1 MWIVRLALRKPYTF
15 TVMALLMLIMGVVSF
30 RSMPEDIFPN
40 IDIPVVSVIWGY
52 AGLPPQEMERR
63 FVTISERAM
72 NTTVNDIEHQ
82 ESTSYPGVGIIKV
95 YFQPN
100 VKIEQAVAQVTA
112 ISQTLL
118 KIFPPGATPPLIIQ
132 YNASSVPILQLAVSS
147 KTLPEAELFDQ
158 SLNFIRRP
166 LAEVRGAAIPLP
178 YGGKQRLVSVDLD
191 LKKCQ
196 ALDISPSQVSDAIN
210 AQNVILPS
218 GTVKIGDREYN
229 VLLNSSPNLLDQL
242 NNLPVKQSNGATI
255 FIRDVAQVRDGYSPQ
270 INIVKLNGEKA
281 ALLPVLKNGSASTV
295 DVVQGVKDKLP
306 LVRSQLPA
314 ALSVEPLFDQSIF
327 VTAALKG
334 VLVEGSIAA
343 TLTALMILLFLGS
356 WRSTIVVAISIPL
369 AICCSLILL
378 AALGKTINIMTL
390 GGLALAVGI
399 LVDDATVTIENIH
412 RHMSLGK
419 RMVKSIL
426 DGAHQ
431 IAIPAF
437 VSTLCIC
444 IVFVPI
450 FFLKGVA
457 YYLFTP
463 LALAVVF
470 AMMASYFLSRTV
482 APTMANFLLG
492 VETHHPEGHVPER
505 PNSFFGQIHW
515 YFIRGFEWMQ
525 GRYVSLLERALH
537 APLLVVIFAVSFVV
551 LSLALFIPFLGRDF
565 FPEVDAGQFRL
576 HARAPSGTR
585 IEETERGFSR
595 IEDIVRQVVPPDE
608 LNLVLDN
615 IGLPASG
622 INLAFTDSATV
633 GSFDGEMLVS
643 LKPGHKPTAGY
654 VKTLRHKLKE
664 QMPDYEFF
672 TQPADIVS
680 QILNFGLP
688 SPIDVQVF
696 GPAKNDK
703 ANYEVARKL
712 LNRIRGV
719 RGAVDVHIQQVVS
732 YPTFFVDVDRT
743 RASQIGL
750 TQRDVGNDLL
760 ISLSSSGQTAPNYW
774 LNPINGVNYVV
785 AVQTPQYKIDSL
797 DALKQS
803 PISAGKLAQ
812 PQLLENLA
820 PITRSNTAAVISHY
834 AVNPVY
840 DVNVNVQGRDLGG
853 VADDVQKIVDQF
865 KPVPSADAKSEQPED
880 GWAKF
885 QAASLSRLSFGLY
898 KPAPTAA
905 PDPDSVLPTG
915 SQIQVRGQV
924 ASMTSAYTGL
934 GIGILFAIGLVYF
947 LMVVNFQ
954 SWLDPFIIIMA
965 LPGALAGIVLMLF
978 LTDTPLSVPAL
989 MGAIMSIGVATANS
1003 ILVVSF
1009 ANEQRHGGRSSFDA
1023 ALAAG
1028 RTRLRPVIM
1037 TALAMIIGMLP
1048 MSLGLGEGGEQNA
1061 PLGRAVIGGLMVA
1074 TLFTLLFVPVVY
1086 CVLRRKDKSED
1097 IDPLLFE
1104 PNQYEVTDI
1113 AEMTGHRPGAG
1124 PADETA
1130 APGGNGHTRGQSR
1143 TRPDAHA

>member
-15 TVMALLMLIMGVVSF
+15 TVMAILILIMGVVSY
-30 RSMPEDIFPN
+30 RSMPKDIFPN
-40 IDIPVVSVIWGY
+40 IDIPVVSVIWAY
-52 AGLPPQEMERR
+52 TGLPPQEMERR

-82 ESTSYPGVGIIKV
+82 ESQSYPGIGVIKV
-95 YFQPN
+95 FFQPN

-118 KIFPPGATPPLIIQ
+118 KIFPPGATPPLIVQ

-147 KTLPEAELFDQ
+147 QTLGEAELYDQ

-166 LAEVRGAAIPLP
+166 LAEVKGAAIPLP

-196 ALDISPSQVSDAIN
+196 SLAISPSQVSDAIN

-229 VLLNSSPNLLDQL
+229 VLLNSSPDLLDQL
-242 NNLPVKQSNGATI
+242 NNLPIKQAGDATI

-270 INIVKLNGEKA
+270 VNIVKLNGEKA
-281 ALLPVLKNGSASTV
+281 ALLSVLKNGGASTV
-295 DVVQGVKDKLP
+295 DVVNGVKDRLP
-306 LVRSQLPA
+306 LVKSQLPP
-314 ALSVEPLFDQSIF
+314 ALNVEPLFDQSIF
-327 VTAALKG
+327 VTDALHG
-334 VLVEGSIAA
+334 VVVEGTIAA

-356 WRSTIVVAISIPL
+356 WRSTIIVAISIPL

-378 AALGKTINIMTL
+378 AALGRTINIMTL

-444 IVFVPI
+444 IVFVPV

-492 VETHHPEGHVPER
+492 AETHHPEGHIAAQPDGIFAR
-505 PNSFFGQIHW
+505 IHW
-515 YFIRGFEWMQ
+515 HFIRGFEWGQ
-525 GRYVSLLERALH
+525 DRYVGLLERAMRV
-537 APLLVVIFAVSFVV
+537 PVLVVFLAISFVV
-551 LSLALFIPFLGRDF
+551 LSLAIFIPFLGRDF
-565 FPEVDAGQFRL
+565 FPAVDAGQFRL
-576 HARAPSGTR
+576 HVRAPSGTR
-585 IEETERGFSR
+585 IEETERGFSKV
-595 IEDIVRQVVPPDE
+595 ESIVRQIIPPDE
-608 LNLVLDN
+608 LGLVLDN
-615 IGLPASG
+615 IGLPVGG

-633 GSFDGEMLVS
+633 GPFDGEMLVS
-643 LKPGHKPTAGY
+643 LKPGHKPTADY
-654 VKTLRHKLKE
+654 VKRLRHRLKE
-664 QMPDYEFF
+664 EMPDYEFF
-672 TQPADIVS
+672 TQPADIVG

-688 SPIDVQVF
+688 SPIDVQVT

-703 ANYEVARKL
+703 LDYAVALKL
-712 LNRIRGV
+712 ANRIREV
-719 RGAVDVHIQQVVS
+719 RGAVDVHVQQVTS

-743 RASQIGL
+743 RASQLGL
-750 TQRDVGNDLL
+750 TQRDVANDLL
-760 ISLSSSGQTAPNYW
+760 ISLSSSSQTAPNYW
-774 LNPINGVNYVV
+774 LNPINGVNYSV

-803 PISAGKLAQ
+803 PISAGKLVQ

-820 PITRSNTAAVISHY
+820 PIRRSDSAAVISHY
-834 AVNPVY
+834 AVAPVY
-840 DVNVNVQGRDLGG
+840 DVYVNVQGRDLGG
-853 VADDVQKIVDQF
+853 VADDVQKIVDAF
-865 KPVPSADAKSEQPED
+865 
-880 GWAKF
+880 
-885 QAASLSRLSFGLY
+885 
-898 KPAPTAA
+898 KPAPKPDAA
-905 PDPDSVLPTG
+905 PTATPEPPTFWSKVALNLFGLAYYFNQAAPVPADPDSVLPTG
-915 SQIQVRGQV
+915 SQILVRGQV

-934 GIGILFAIGLVYF
+934 GVGILFAIGLVYF

-978 LTDTPLSVPAL
+978 LTNTPLSVPAL

-1009 ANEQRHGGRSSFDA
+1009 ANEQRHAGHSSFDS

-1086 CVLRRKDKSED
+1086 SVLRRKDQNTE
-1097 IDPLLFE
+1097 IDPLLFQPDE
-1104 PNQYEVTDI
+1104 YEVTD
-1113 AEMTGHRPGAG
+1113 APERGH
-1124 PADETA
+1124 ADETA
-1130 APGGNGHTRGQSR
+1130 NGGNGHARPLGTTPRGSPGMQ
-1143 TRPDAHA
+1143 T

>member
-15 TVMALLMLIMGVVSF
+15 TVMAILLLIMGVVSF
-30 RSMPEDIFPN
+30 RSMPEDIFPS
-40 IDIPVVSVIWGY
+40 IDIPVVSVIWSY
-52 AGLPPQEMERR
+52 TGLPPQEMERR
-63 FVTISERAM
+63 FTNISERAM
-72 NTTVNDIEHQ
+72 TTTVNDIEHQ
-82 ESTSYPGVGIIKV
+82 ESQNYPGVAAIKV
-95 YFQPN
+95 FFQPN

-132 YNASSVPILQLAVSS
+132 YNASAVPILQLAVSS
-147 KTLPEAELFDQ
+147 KTLPEAELYDQ
-158 SLNFIRRP
+158 SLNFIRQP
-166 LAEVRGAAIPLP
+166 LANVPGASVPLP

-196 ALDISPSQVSDAIN
+196 SLGISPLEVSNAIN
-210 AQNVILPS
+210 QQSVILPS

-229 VLLNSSPNLLDQL
+229 VLLNNSTNLLDQL
-242 NNLPVKQSNGATI
+242 NNLPVKQLNGATI
-255 FIRDVAQVRDGYSPQ
+255 YVRDVAQVRDGYAPQ
-270 INIVKLNGEKA
+270 INMVKLNGEKA

-295 DVVQGVKDKLP
+295 NVVNGVLKL
-306 LVRSQLPA
+306 LPQIKTT
-314 ALSVEPLFDQSIF
+314 LPSSLEVEPLFDQSIF
-327 VTAALKG
+327 VKAALQG
-334 VLVEGSIAA
+334 VLVEGTTAA
-343 TLTALMILLFLGS
+343 LLTALMILLFLGS
-356 WRSTIVVAISIPL
+356 WRSTIIVALSIPL
-369 AICCSLILL
+369 AICCSLIVL
-378 AALGKTINIMTL
+378 AALGYTINIMTL

-431 IAIPAF
+431 IAVPAF

-492 VETHHPEGHVPER
+492 AETHHPEGHVAER
-505 PNSFFGQIHW
+505 PDSFLGQIHW
-515 YFIRGFEWMQ
+515 HFIRGFEWAQ
-525 GRYVSLLERALH
+525 GRYVGFLERALRV
-537 APLLVVIFAVSFVV
+537 PLLVVIVAVCFVV
-551 LSLALFIPFLGRDF
+551 LSLAIFVPFLGRDF
-565 FPEVDAGQFRL
+565 FPGVDAGQFRL
-576 HARAPSGTR
+576 HVRAPSGTR
-585 IEETERGFSR
+585 IEETERGFSKV
-595 IEDIVRQVVPPDE
+595 EDIVRQVIPPDE
-608 LNLVLDN
+608 LGLVLDN
-615 IGLPASG
+615 IGLPVG
-622 INLAFTDSATV
+622 GVNLAFTDSATA
-633 GSFDGEMLVS
+633 GPFDGEMLVS
-643 LKPGHKPTAGY
+643 LKPGHKPTADY

-664 QMPDYEFF
+664 AMPDYVFF
-672 TQPADIVS
+672 TQPADIVG

-688 SPIDVQVF
+688 SPIDVQVL

-703 ANYEVARKL
+703 ADYQVALKL
-712 LNRIRGV
+712 VNRLRNV

-743 RASQIGL
+743 KADQIGL
-750 TQRDVGNDLL
+750 TERDVATDLL
-760 ISLSSSGQTAPNYW
+760 ISLSGSFQTAPNYW
-774 LNPINGVNYVV
+774 LNPVNGVNYSI

-803 PISAGKLAQ
+803 PISAGKLPQ

-820 PITRSNTAAVISHY
+820 PIHRSDTAAVISHY
-834 AVNPVY
+834 NIKPVY
-840 DVNVNVQGRDLGG
+840 DVCINVQGRDLGG
-853 VADDVQKIVDQF
+853 VSDDVQKIVDQF
-865 KPVPSADAKSEQPED
+865 HFAPNANATP
-880 GWAKF
+880 
-885 QAASLSRLSFGLY
+885 ASPDNSFTKLY
-898 KPAPTAA
+898 ANFFKPAT
-905 PDPDSVLPTG
+905 PDPNSILPTG
-915 SQIQVRGQV
+915 SQIMVRGQV
-924 ASMTSAYTGL
+924 ASMKSAYTGL
-934 GIGILFAIGLVYF
+934 GVGIIFAIGLVYF

-978 LTDTPLSVPAL
+978 LTNTPLSVPAL

-1009 ANEQRHGGRSSFDA
+1009 ANEQRHGGRSAFDS

-1028 RTRLRPVIM
+1028 HTRLRPVIM

-1061 PLGRAVIGGLMVA
+1061 PLGRAVIGGLLVA
-1074 TLFTLLFVPVVY
+1074 TMFTLLFVPVVY
-1086 CVLRRKDKSED
+1086 SVLRRKDKSTD

-1104 PNQYEVTDI
+1104 PNEYEVTDV
-1113 AEMTGHRPGAG
+1113 AELTGHGRDTGH
-1124 PADETA
+1124 ADETA
-1130 APGGNGHTRGQSR
+1130 APQGNGHARGGLR
-1143 TRPDAHA
+1143 HNPDPHV

>member
-15 TVMALLMLIMGVVSF
+15 TVMALLILIGGAVSYL
-30 RSMPEDIFPN
+30 SMPKDIFPS
-40 IDIPVVSVIWGY
+40 IDIPVVSVIWSY
-52 AGLPPQEMERR
+52 TGLPPQEMERR

-72 NTTVNDIEHQ
+72 TTTVNDIEHQ
-82 ESTSYPGVGIIKV
+82 ESICYPGFAVIKV
-95 YFQPN
+95 FFQPN

-147 KTLPEAELFDQ
+147 KTLPEAELYDQ

-166 LAEVRGAAIPLP
+166 LAEVKGAAIPLP

-191 LKKCQ
+191 LRKCQ
-196 ALDISPSQVSDAIN
+196 SLDISPSQVSDAIN

-229 VLLNSSPNLLDQL
+229 VLLNSSPSLLDQL
-242 NNLPVKQSNGATI
+242 NNLPIKQVGDATI
-255 FIRDVAQVRDGYSPQ
+255 YIKDVAQVRDGYSPQ
-270 INIVKLNGEKA
+270 TNVVKLNGEKA
-281 ALLPVLKNGSASTV
+281 ALLTVLKIGSASTA

-306 LVRSQLPA
+306 LVKSQLPA

-327 VTAALKG
+327 VRAALNG
-334 VLVEGSIAA
+334 VLVEGTIAA
-343 TLTALMILLFLGS
+343 ALTALMILLFLGS
-356 WRSTIVVAISIPL
+356 WRSTIIVAISIPL

-378 AALGKTINIMTL
+378 AALGRTLNIMTL

-419 RMVKSIL
+419 RMVKAIL

-431 IAIPAF
+431 IAVPAF

-444 IVFVPI
+444 IVFVPV

-492 VETHHPEGHVPER
+492 SEVHAPEGQEVKR
-505 PNSFFGQIHW
+505 PTNPFAVVHW
-515 YFIRGFEWMQ
+515 RFNQGFEWTRN
-525 GRYVSLLERALH
+525 RYVGLLESALC
-537 APLLVVIFAVSFVV
+537 APGLVIIGAIGFVV
-551 LSLALFIPFLGRDF
+551 LSLLAFNPWVLGRDF
-565 FPEVDAGQFRL
+565 FPQVDAGQFRL
-576 HARAPSGTR
+576 HIRAPTGTR
-585 IEETERGFSR
+585 IEETEKGFSQV
-595 IEDIVRQVVPPDE
+595 EDIIRQVIPADE
-608 LNLVLDN
+608 LDLVLDN
-615 IGLPASG
+615 IGLPPSV
-622 INLAFTDSATV
+622 NLAFTDSATI
-633 GSFDGEMLVS
+633 GPFDGEMLVS
-643 LKPGHKPTAGY
+643 LKPGHKSTWNY
-654 VKTLRHKLKE
+654 VKEIRHRLQY
-664 QMPDYEFF
+664 QMPEYTFF
-672 TQPADIVS
+672 TQPSDIVG

-688 SPIDVQVF
+688 SPIDVQVI
-696 GPAKNDK
+696 GPPKNDK

-712 LNRIRGV
+712 AERIRSV
-719 RGAVDVHIQQVVS
+719 RGAVDVHIQQVNS
-732 YPTFFVDVDRT
+732 YPTFFVNVDRT

-750 TQRDVGNDLL
+750 TQRDVATDLL

-774 LNPINGVNYVV
+774 LNPVNGVNYTV

-797 DALKQS
+797 DALRQS
-803 PISAGKLAQ
+803 PISAGKLAK

-820 PITRSNTAAVISHY
+820 PITRSDSPAMISHY
-834 AVNPVY
+834 AVAPVY
-840 DVNVNVQGRDLGG
+840 DVFVNVQGRDLGG
-853 VADDVQKIVDQF
+853 VAADVQNIVNQF
-865 KPVPSADAKSEQPED
+865 KVVPKPNTAPPPDTFFGKLYDKFFVSKPSA
-880 GWAKF
+880 
-885 QAASLSRLSFGLY
+885 
-898 KPAPTAA
+898 PAP
-905 PDPDSVLPTG
+905 DSILPTG

-924 ASMTSAYTGL
+924 ASMSSAYTGL
-934 GIGILFAIGLVYF
+934 GIGIICAIGLVYF
-947 LMVVNFQ
+947 LMVINFQ

-965 LPGALAGIVLMLF
+965 LPGALAGIVWMLF
-978 LTDTPLSVPAL
+978 LTNMPLSVPAL

-1009 ANEQRHGGRSSFDA
+1009 ANEQRNAGLSSFDA

-1028 RTRLRPVIM
+1028 RGRLRPVIM

-1048 MSLGLGEGGEQNA
+1048 MSLGLGDGGEQNA
-1061 PLGRAVIGGLMVA
+1061 PLGRAVIGGLLLA
-1074 TLFTLLFVPVVY
+1074 TVFTLLFVPVVY
-1086 CVLRRKDKSED
+1086 SLMRKKDKNHD
-1097 IDPLLFE
+1097 LDPLLFE
-1104 PNQYEVTDI
+1104 PNEYEVSDE
-1113 AEMTGHRPGAG
+1113 AEVTEHSHSAAY
-1124 PADETA
+1124 ADEANVT
-1130 APGGNGHTRGQSR
+1130 GENGHPTPVRYNPKS
-1143 TRPDAHA
+1143 PA

>member
-1 MWIVRLALRKPYTF
+1 MWIVRLALKKPYTF
-15 TVMALLMLIMGVVSF
+15 TVMAVLILILGGVSYRLM
-30 RSMPEDIFPN
+30 PKDIFPS
-40 IDIPVVSVIWGY
+40 IDIPVVSVIWAY

-72 NTTVNDIEHQ
+72 TTTVNDIEHE
-82 ESTSYPGVGIIKV
+82 ESQSYPGVAAIKV
-95 YFQPN
+95 FFQPN

-112 ISQTLL
+112 INQTVL

-147 KTLPEAELFDQ
+147 KTLPEAELYDQ
-158 SLNFIRRP
+158 SLNFIRQP
-166 LAEVRGAAIPLP
+166 LASVPGAAIPLP

-196 ALDISPSQVSDAIN
+196 SLGISPSQVSDAIN
-210 AQNVILPS
+210 SQNVILPS
-218 GTVKIGDREYN
+218 GTIKIAEREYN
-229 VLLNSSPNLLDQL
+229 VLVNSSPNLLTQL
-242 NNLPVKQSNGATI
+242 NDLPIKQINGATI
-255 FIRDVAQVRDGYSPQ
+255 YLRDVAHVRDGFAPQ
-270 INIVKLNGEKA
+270 INMVKLNGERA

-295 DVVQGVKDKLP
+295 DVVDGVLKRLP
-306 LVRSQLPA
+306 QVQSTLPA
-314 ALSVEPLFDQSIF
+314 ALEVKPLFDQSIF
-327 VTAALKG
+327 VKAALQG
-334 VLVEGSIAA
+334 VLVEGLTAA

-356 WRSTIVVAISIPL
+356 WRSTIIVAVSIPL

-378 AALGKTINIMTL
+378 AALGKTVNIMTL

-419 RMVKSIL
+419 RMVKAIL

-450 FFLKGVA
+450 FFLNGVA

-482 APTMANFLLG
+482 VPTMANFLLG
-492 VETHHPEGHVPER
+492 SEVHHPEGHRSPKPKGLFAR
-505 PNSFFGQIHW
+505 SHW
-515 YFIRGFEWMQ
+515 HFNRGFSAFQE
-525 GRYVSLLERALH
+525 GYLRILKSAIKIPGIVAILAALFVVVSLVAL
-537 APLLVVIFAVSFVV
+537 V
-551 LSLALFIPFLGRDF
+551 PFLGRDF
-565 FPEVDAGQFRL
+565 FPLVDAGQFRL
-576 HARAPSGTR
+576 HVRAPSGTR
-585 IEETERGFSR
+585 IEETEKGFSKVEG
-595 IEDIVRQVVPPDE
+595 IIRQIIPPNEIDM
-608 LNLVLDN
+608 VLDN
-615 IGLPASG
+615 IGLPVG
-622 INLAFTDSATV
+622 GVNLAFSDSATAGV
-633 GSFDGEMLVS
+633 FDGEMLVS
-643 LKPGHKPTAGY
+643 LKEGHKSTWDY
-654 VKTLRHKLKE
+654 VKTIRDVLRVE
-664 QMPDYEFF
+664 MPDYEFF
-672 TQPADIVS
+672 TQPSDIVG

-688 SPIDVQVF
+688 SPIDVQVL
-696 GPAKNDK
+696 GPGKNSA
-703 ANYEVARKL
+703 ANYKVAQKL
-712 LNRIRGV
+712 QERLRSV

-732 YPTFFVDVDRT
+732 YPTFFVDVNRT
-743 RASQIGL
+743 LTSQLGL
-750 TQRDVGNDLL
+750 SQRDVANDLL

-774 LNPINGVNYVV
+774 LNPVNGVNYAV

-820 PITRSNTAAVISHY
+820 PITRTDTPAVVSHY
-834 AVNPVY
+834 AISPVY
-840 DVNVNVQGRDLGG
+840 DICINVQGRDLGG
-853 VADDVQKIVDQF
+853 VSDDVQKIIDQF
-865 KPVPSADAKSEQPED
+865 H
-880 GWAKF
+880 
-885 QAASLSRLSFGLY
+885 Y
-898 KPAPTAA
+898 A
-905 PDPDSVLPTG
+905 PDPDAKVAPPTLWSKVTSMFSKPAKPLDPNSILPTG
-915 SQIQVRGQV
+915 SQIKVRGQV
-924 ASMTSAYTGL
+924 QSMNSAYFQL
-934 GIGILFAIGLVYF
+934 GVGIIFAIGLVYF

-965 LPGALAGIVLMLF
+965 LPGALAGIVWMLF
-978 LTDTPLSVPAL
+978 LTNTPLSVPAL

-1009 ANEQRHGGRSSFDA
+1009 ANEQRRGGRSAYDSA
-1023 ALAAG
+1023 MAAG

-1048 MSLGLGEGGEQNA
+1048 MSLGIGEGGEQNA
-1061 PLGRAVIGGLMVA
+1061 PLGRAVIGGLLVA

-1086 CVLRRKDKSED
+1086 SILRKKDKKENV
-1097 IDPLLFE
+1097 DPLLFE
-1104 PNQYEVTDI
+1104 TDQYEVTDV
-1113 AEMTGHRPGAG
+1113 ADVTGQYHPHNF
-1124 PADETA
+1124 ADESA
-1130 APGGNGHTRGQSR
+1130 AGNGHSR
-1143 TRPDAHA
+1143 SKPRTPSSDLIA